1 MGFFYIV
8 IGLGLACWA
17 LLVVAGMAVTT
28 RKERIFVADCVGT
41 GGFVAGIIGVLLK
54 LFTVPLQNMVRI
66 PESLTIWMCVILIL
80 SSTVIMMLSK
90 IYEVLV
96 TLFNKDDRIYY
107 RHITQQIAQ
116 QLIEINGKDDSQE
129 LRHISQ
135 QLTDIKRKD
144 YS

>member
-80 SSTVIMMLSK
+80 ISTVIMMLTE
-90 IYEVLV
+90 IHEVL
-96 TLFNKDDRIYY
+96 L
-107 RHITQQIAQ
+107 
-116 QLIEINGKDDSQE
+116 EIRYK
-129 LRHISQ
+129 
-135 QLTDIKRKD
+135 
-144 YS
+144 